1 MKNRFI
7 ESLSWA
13 FGIATAV
20 FTVVPESVF
29 GIITWI
35 PKSVIM
41 SAKIFRAVS
50 TEVNIV
56 ISRLVFFILIWT
68 TVFALCSIRNKLRPY
83 IDIKGN
89 NYTIRVEYGDLFKVK
104 GCKRVINFDECFSTT
119 VGDGPGDIK
128 PTSICGQY
136 LVQNPGIDLQQ
147 LIDDAKLKPINKK
160 SEYEK
165 RSRYQSGSL
174 VPNGDD
180 LLMAFAPLDE
190 NGRGVFSSRDDY
202 LACLCRLWK
211 EIDKYYGQKDVC
223 IPLLGAG
230 ITRFDNAS
238 GASYSPQELLDI
250 IILSYKLSSH
260 KIKSPQKLR
269 IICKRSNNFSLDKIG
284 ENTQ

>member
-1 MKNRFI
+1 
-7 ESLSWA
+7 
-13 FGIATAV
+13 
-20 FTVVPESVF
+20 
-29 GIITWI
+29 
-35 PKSVIM
+35 
-41 SAKIFRAVS
+41 
-50 TEVNIV
+50 
-56 ISRLVFFILIWT
+56 
-68 TVFALCSIRNKLRPY
+68 
-83 IDIKGN
+83 
-89 NYTIRVEYGDLFKVK
+89 
-104 GCKRVINFDECFSTT
+104 
-119 VGDGPGDIK
+119 
-128 PTSICGQY
+128 
-136 LVQNPGIDLQQ
+136 
-147 LIDDAKLKPINKK
+147 
-160 SEYEK
+160 
-165 RSRYQSGSL
+165 
-174 VPNGDD
+174 
-180 LLMAFAPLDE
+180 MAFAPLDE